1 MTRGF
6 ASGAD
11 ATLDALEPER
21 GGSNLVHDLR
31 TRDPARKGA
40 SCGDV
45 LSRNYITPSSI
56 PSTNRDSSSLI
67 TGTM

>member
-6 ASGAD
+6 ARGAD

-31 TRDPARKGA
+31 TREKGREK
-40 SCGDV
+40 GRV
-45 LSRNYITPSSI
+45 VW
-56 PSTNRDSSSLI
+56 
-67 TGTM
+67 